1 MPAAIDK
8 PDCLDKM
15 ILDLFCGLAVLAT
28 DRNPQ
33 LRQLAKL
40 SDLLGDYTISP
51 GFIRMEQFIKA
62 MNFIQVEGDDFGK
75 QGVFE
80 YFEKLMRRPGHEDEY
95 SDKEVSITD
104 LN

>member
-1 MPAAIDK
+1 
-8 PDCLDKM
+8 M

-62 MNFIQVEGDDFGK
+62 MNFIQVEGDDFDK
-75 QGVFE
+75 QSVFE